1 MLFFEDITLDYHS
14 VVGSFPLTEAA
25 VIEFATT
32 WDPQPFHTD
41 PAAAEKTIFGGLVAS
56 SVHLFAI
63 CTRLFTDHDDR
74 IQVIAMLG
82 KDKVRLPNPA
92 RAGTVLTYE
101 MRCIDRRESGSRGN
115 AGIVTLADTVTDDR
129 GKVVLTQQVALLVRR
144 RNPAAGA

>member
-1 MLFFEDITLDYHS
+1 MRFFEDITLDYRS
-14 VVGSFPLTEAA
+14 VVGSFPLTEAG

-41 PAAAEKTIFGGLVAS
+41 PTAAAKSIFGGLVAS

-82 KDKVRLPNPA
+82 KDKLRLPNPA

-101 MRCIDRRESGSRGN
+101 TRCIGRRESDSRRN
-115 AGIVTLADTVTDDR
+115 AGIVTLADTVADDR
-129 GKVVLTQQVALLVRR
+129 GTVVLTQEVTLLVRR
-144 RNPAAGA
+144 RNPAPGR